1 MPETTMERAVRI
13 GRDAGR
19 YAAYVNAGQRETG
32 GARLHITIGG
42 WRADVEAAYRAG
54 AEVEAARG

>member
-1 MPETTMERAVRI
+1 MPETTMDDLVRI
-13 GRDAGR
+13 GREAAR
-19 YAAYVNAGQRETG
+19 YAAYFEAGRRDTG

-54 AEVEAARG
+54 AEQEAARG